1 VTFFLLDLLL
11 TRIVD
16 KKYSKNPPT
25 AIMNPYRD
33 NAALSIYV
41 PIPTQIA
48 PRTRR
53 NNPALT
59 DPGIFILDINRTRL
73 HLSIYKS
80 MGIEIVGTMIVVS
93 ASSFLSS

>member
-1 VTFFLLDLLL
+1 
-11 TRIVD
+11 
-16 KKYSKNPPT
+16 
-25 AIMNPYRD
+25 MNPYRD

-41 PIPTQIA
+41 PIATHIA

-59 DPGIFILDINRTRL
+59 EPGILILDIDRTRF
-73 HLSIYKS
+73 HRSIYKS
-80 MGIEIVGTMIVVS
+80 MDIEIIGTIIVVN